1 MSDSAVSAPKPADT
15 TSSLWRDSLSVR
27 LLVVTIGIIL
37 LIELLIFIPSAVN
50 FRDNW
55 IDQRVQASRIAMLAL
70 DTSSG
75 RTVSEELSADLLA
88 NAEVLG
94 VAEVRPDLRRLVLS
108 SPQDP
113 DAEIHLV
120 DRTNEPWFARARHM
134 FSLLLL
140 PHDAILSVS
149 DVSNHQDARIE
160 VLIAEMP
167 LAREMADFSRR
178 IIILSLLISI
188 TAGTFVYLL
197 LVAMVVRPMRVV
209 TASIINFHND
219 PGAARA
225 LHAAS
230 GRKDE
235 IGRAQNALA
244 DMEREVSDAFRQRQR
259 LAELG
264 EAVAKINHDLRNS
277 LAAAQLVSE
286 GLARSED
293 PRVQRAAPRLERV
306 LERAINLTEDT
317 LQYGKAKPPEPK
329 MEAANLHDTVSEAA
343 REAMAAFPT
352 LKLNNNIPQSTNAWI
367 DTEHL
372 HRVIVNLV
380 RNAAQATAKA
390 RPEGGEISI
399 DLKDNSLFCRD
410 NGPGMP
416 ENARKNV
423 FTPFA
428 GSNTKGGTGLGLAI
442 ARELMQAMGG
452 DVALDET
459 GPKGTVFQITL
470 PDTPA
475 GEAD

>member
-1 MSDSAVSAPKPADT
+1 MKNTAVSGSDPKETNP
-15 TSSLWRDSLSVR
+15 LWRDSLSIR
-27 LLVVTIGIIL
+27 LLAVTIGVIL
-37 LIELLIFIPSAVN
+37 LVELLIFIPSAVN

-55 IDQRVQASRIAMLAL
+55 IDERVQAARIATLAL
-70 DTSSG
+70 DTTPG
-75 RTVSEELSADLLA
+75 RAVSEELSAELLA
-88 NAEVLG
+88 NAEVLA
-94 VAEVRPDLRRLVLS
+94 VSELQPDMRRLILS

-113 DAEIHLV
+113 DAEMHWV
-120 DRTNEPWFARARHM
+120 DRTNEPWLARAGHM
-134 FSLLLL
+134 FSLLAIS
-140 PHDAILSVS
+140 HDAILSVS
-149 DVSNHQDARIE
+149 DVSNSPDARIE
-160 VLIAEMP
+160 VVIAEMP
-167 LAREMADFSRR
+167 LAREIAEFSRR
-178 IIILSLLISI
+178 ILVLSLLISI
-188 TAGTFVYLL
+188 TAGTFVYLV

-209 TASIINFHND
+209 TASIINFHKD

-225 LHAAS
+225 PHATS
-230 GRKDE
+230 TRKDE

-244 DMEREVSDAFRQRQR
+244 DMEKEVSDAFRQRQR
-259 LAELG
+259 LAQLG

-329 MEAANLHDTVSEAA
+329 IEIANLHDTVSEAA
-343 REAMAAFPT
+343 GEALTAYPA
-352 LKLNNNIPQSTNAWI
+352 LKLSLGIPEETRANV
-367 DTEHL
+367 DTDHL

-399 DLKDNSLFCRD
+399 DLEGNDLLCRD

-416 ENARKNV
+416 ENARNNV

-428 GSNTKGGTGLGLAI
+428 GSNSKGGTGLGLAI

-452 DVALDET
+452 DVSLEKT
-459 GPKGTVFQITL
+459 GPDGTVFRISL
-470 PDTPA
+470 AEIMPA
-475 GEAD
+475 

>member
-1 MSDSAVSAPKPADT
+1 MDNTAVSGSDPSGPN
-15 TSSLWRDSLSVR
+15 SLWRDSLSIR
-27 LLVVTIGIIL
+27 LLAVTIGVIL
-37 LIELLIFIPSAVN
+37 LVELLIFIPSAVN
-50 FRDNW
+50 FRDRW
-55 IDQRVQASRIAMLAL
+55 IDERVQAARIATLAL
-70 DTSSG
+70 DASSEQA
-75 RTVSEELSADLLA
+75 VSDELSAELLA
-88 NAEVLG
+88 NAEVLA
-94 VAEVRPDLRRLVLS
+94 VSELRPDLRRLILS

-113 DAEIHLV
+113 DAEMHWV
-120 DRTNEPWFARARHM
+120 DRTNEPWFTRAGHM

-140 PHDAILSVS
+140 SQDAILSVS
-149 DVSNHQDARIE
+149 DISNDPEARIE
-160 VLIAEMP
+160 VVIAEMP
-167 LAREMADFSRR
+167 LAMEVADFSRR
-178 IIILSLLISI
+178 ILVLSLLISI
-188 TAGTFVYLL
+188 TAGTFVYLV

-209 TASIINFHND
+209 TASIINFHKD
-219 PGAARA
+219 PGAARSPRA
-225 LHAAS
+225 TS
-230 GRKDE
+230 TRKDQ

-244 DMEREVSDAFRQRQR
+244 DMEKEVSDAFRQRQR

-329 MEAANLHDTVSEAA
+329 MEMANLHDTVSEAA
-343 REAMAAFPT
+343 REAMSAYPA
-352 LKLNNNIPQSTNAWI
+352 LKLTIALSKNAKANI
-367 DTEHL
+367 DTDHL

-399 DLKDNSLFCRD
+399 DLDGNSLLCRD

-416 ENARKNV
+416 ENARDNV

-428 GSNTKGGTGLGLAI
+428 GSNSKGGTGLGLAI

-452 DVALDET
+452 DVSLEKT
-459 GPKGTVFQITL
+459 GPDGTVFRISLAEIL
-470 PDTPA
+470 PD
-475 GEAD
+475 